1 VIGALLHDAVE
12 DQGGA
17 ATREEI
23 RRKFGDSVVA
33 IVDGTSDMDLTPKP
47 PWHERKETLVA
58 HVRKTPKSVRLVS
71 AADQLHNARSILAGL
86 RTEAGAVWCRFTGGK
101 EGTLWYCRTL
111 VDTFKAPGRPG
122 WIAKSWRAC

>member
-47 PWHERKETLVA
+47 PWHERKETLVW
-58 HVRKTPKSVRLVS
+58 RTSVKRR
-71 AADQLHNARSILAGL
+71 N
-86 RTEAGAVWCRFTGGK
+86 
-101 EGTLWYCRTL
+101 
-111 VDTFKAPGRPG
+111 P
-122 WIAKSWRAC
+122 

>member
-58 HVRKTPKSVRLVS
+58 HVRKTPKSLRFVS

-86 RTEAGAVWCRFTGGK
+86 RTEAGAVWRRFTGGK
-101 EGTLWYCRTL
+101 EGTL
-111 VDTFKAPGRPG
+111 
-122 WIAKSWRAC
+122 